1 MCSSFKEYL
10 ILHQIFLFYNFLGFS
25 AVFSSLTCW
34 IGKVLSYRDSTSVS
48 NSFSV
53 RPFLLQNITR
63 FNSSGARLWC
73 VANKADLFGDPWNKK
88 PLLSI
93 LGGSIQLFYK
103 HLNFSWTGSF
113 SKFVSKVAK
122 RRDWREQCL
131 IFRVGCSQSKLK
143 RDLK

>member
-10 ILHQIFLFYNFLGFS
+10 ILHQIFLFCNILSFS

-34 IGKVLSYRDSTSVS
+34 IGKVLSYRDSTSVL

-103 HLNFSWTGSF
+103 HLNFRWTGSF